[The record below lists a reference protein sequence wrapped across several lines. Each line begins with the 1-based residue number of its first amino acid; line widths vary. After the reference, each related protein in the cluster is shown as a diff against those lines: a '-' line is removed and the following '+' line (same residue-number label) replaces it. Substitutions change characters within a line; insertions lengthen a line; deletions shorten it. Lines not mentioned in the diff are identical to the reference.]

1 MQIIDNFLPKEEFEQ
16 LHSLFCGR
24 YMDWY
29 CHDCVNTKG
38 DGYFQFNHRLYD
50 NHIPRGRWKDI
61 RPILN
66 KLEPRI
72 LTILRVKA
80 NLLTR
85 TSQHDFHGY
94 HVDIIDAQGLPN
106 LKTAIYYCNTT
117 NGYTQFE
124 DETKVDGIQNRM
136 VIFDGDKKHSSVSQ
150 TDEPYRV
157 VINFNWLDI
166 LSKGKMNETSL

>member
-1 MQIIDNFLPKEEFEQ
+1 MDIIDNFLSEEDFLR
-16 LHSLFCGR
+16 LHNIFCGG
-24 YMDWY
+24 YMEWY

-50 NHIPRGRWKDI
+50 THVPRGKWKEI
-61 RPILN
+61 GQILQ

-72 LTILRVKA
+72 LTLIRVKA

-85 TSQHDFHGY
+85 TPEHDFHGY
-94 HVDIIDAQGLPN
+94 HIDIGDALKLPN
-106 LKTAIYYCNTT
+106 YKTAIYYCNTT

-124 DETKVDGIQNRM
+124 DGTKVEGIQNRM
-136 VIFDGDKKHSSVSQ
+136 VIFDGNTKHSSVSQ
-150 TDEPYRV
+150 TDKPYRV

-166 LSKGKMNETSL
+166 P